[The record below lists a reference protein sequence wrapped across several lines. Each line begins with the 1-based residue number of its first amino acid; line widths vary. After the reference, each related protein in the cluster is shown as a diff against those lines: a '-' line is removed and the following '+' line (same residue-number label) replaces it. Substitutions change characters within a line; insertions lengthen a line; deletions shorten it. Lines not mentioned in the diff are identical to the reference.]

1 MNDHD
6 LEKLTKSA
14 IELNKVT
21 AILAEDPEVPESIA
35 ALLTAASGCFTT
47 LVHVAELLGEIHT
60 SVLFPKLT
68 IKEKEFMQ

>member
-47 LVHVAELLGEIHT
+47 LVHVAEMLGEIRT

>member
-6 LEKLTKSA
+6 LDKLTNAA
-14 IELNKVT
+14 IQLNRVT
-21 AILAEDPEVPESIA
+21 EMLSEDPEVPESIA

>member
-6 LEKLTKSA
+6 LDKLTNAA
-14 IELNKVT
+14 IQLNRVT
-21 AILAEDPEVPESIA
+21 EMLSEDPEVPESML
-35 ALLTAASGCFTT
+35 ALLAAASGCFTT